1 MRKALVAVAA
11 AASPGFA
18 QPSPSPSGQCT
29 DASFGPVLAGVDFV
43 DLLENKKE
51 SVDKPDFGKSSIT
64 AKLNGYS
71 FWFKTT
77 ANRDKF
83 TSDPWAYAPAY
94 GGF

>member
-1 MRKALVAVAA
+1 MRKVLVAVASSA
-11 AASPGFA
+11 VVA
-18 QPSPSPSGQCT
+18 QPSPSGSCT

-51 SVDKPDFGKSSIT
+51 SVDKPDFGETSIT
-64 AKLNGYS
+64 AKLNGYT
-71 FWFKTT
+71 FLFKST

-83 TSDPWAYAPAY
+83 TADPWTYAPAF